1 MKMTKRLATLAACA
15 VMAASSMVGMGGYAA
30 NTTLLNETESNNTI
44 QTADS
49 FTSNNVVSGV
59 LSSSSDVDY
68 FSYYAPA
75 TGYVNFELG
84 LSGGN
89 YNLTL
94 LNSSGSTL
102 ATSNTGGVGVG
113 ESIRYYVNANT
124 VYYIKVS
131 SQSNTYG
138 SSYKLYA
145 SYPYTTTN
153 TWYPQIDAVAGSYER
168 WNTYS
173 LDDLTTK
180 NNKKFMINGSTED
193 LMYEGCALACIAMV
207 LNNQGAKTT
216 YNITD
221 YRTGYYGKA
230 YADPFTVAMVN
241 ADLTS
246 VTSSNSTSLAAY
258 INNWGTIA
266 SAFGKTVNK
275 SHTATWDTAVD
286 LVSSYPNGVIVKFI
300 KKDSSGSDVPHY
312 VVLTK
317 SSNSAGYVIYD
328 PGTNGASG
336 NGKTWE
342 NSYTKNNYT
351 QSQVKQVITIS

>member
-15 VMAASSMVGMGGYAA
+15 VMAASSMVGMGTNAA
-30 NTTLLNETESNNTI
+30 NTTILNETESNNTI
-44 QTADS
+44 QTADN

-75 TGYVNFELG
+75 TGYVNIELG

-94 LNSSGSTL
+94 LNSSGNTL

-173 LDDLTTK
+173 LDELTTK
-180 NNKKFMINGSTED
+180 NNKKFKINGSTED

-246 VTSSNSTSLAAY
+246 VTSSNSTSLAAF
-258 INNWGTIA
+258 IKDWGTIA
-266 SAFGKTVNK
+266 SAFGKTVDN
-275 SHTATWDTAVD
+275 SHTATWDTAVG
-286 LVSSYPNGVIVKFI
+286 LVSSNPNGVIVKFI
-300 KKDSSGSDVPHY
+300 KKDSGGNDVPHY

-351 QSQVKQVITIS
+351 QSQVKQVITIN

>member
-1 MKMTKRLATLAACA
+1 MKMTKRIAAMAVCA
-15 VMAASSMVGMGGYAA
+15 VMAASSMVGMGTNAA
-30 NTTLLNETESNNTI
+30 NTTILNETESNNTI
-44 QTADS
+44 QTADN

-75 TGYVNFELG
+75 TGYVNIELG

-173 LDDLTTK
+173 LDNLTTK
-180 NNKKFMINGSTED
+180 SNKKFMINGSTDD

-241 ADLTS
+241 AGLTS

-266 SAFGKTVNK
+266 SAFGKTVNN
-275 SHTATWDTAVD
+275 SHTATWDNAVN
-286 LVSSYPNGVIVKFI
+286 LVSSNPNGVIVKFI
-300 KKDSSGSDVPHY
+300 KKDSKGNDVPHY

>member
-1 MKMTKRLATLAACA
+1 MKMTKRIATMVACA
-15 VMAASSMVGMGGYAA
+15 VMAASSMVGMSASAA

-44 QTADS
+44 QTADNI
-49 FTSNNVVSGV
+49 TCNNVVSGR

-68 FSYYAPA
+68 FSYFAPA
-75 TGYVNFELG
+75 TGYVNIQLG
-84 LSGGN
+84 LSGSD
-89 YNLTL
+89 YKLTL
-94 LNSSGSTL
+94 LNNSGNTL
-102 ATSNTGGVGVG
+102 ATSSNVGVTAG

-124 VYYIKVS
+124 LYYIKVS
-131 SQSNTYG
+131 TQSTTYS

-145 SYPYTTTN
+145 SYPYTTAN
-153 TWYPQIDAVAGSYER
+153 SWYPQIDAVSGSYER
-168 WNTYS
+168 WNTYK
-173 LDDLTTK
+173 LDTLTTSGS
-180 NNKKFMINGSTED
+180 KKFMINGEKGD
-193 LMYEGCALACIAMV
+193 LMYQGCALACIAMV

-241 ADLTS
+241 AGLTS

-266 SAFGKTVNK
+266 SAFGKTVNN
-275 SHTATWDTAVD
+275 SHTATWDNAVN
-286 LVSSYPNGVIVKFI
+286 LVSSNPNGVIVKFI
-300 KKDSSGSDVPHY
+300 KKDSKGNDVPHY